1 MIVKERNRFEPTKS
15 IFAVFGE
22 KEPNATAALAYIIA
36 KFPTVAKQIIHL
48 VIPRISIDFEET
60 EINKERY
67 KKSSGRTD
75 IEIVGEKIHLIFE
88 GKIGIGIPTIEQ
100 TTRYVNDRFTG
111 KQRFKKLIFLV
122 NNKEQ
127 AEQALKTYESKNKKL
142 SGYLDVLSWADI
154 QSVITR
160 TMRGEQ
166 TPHGLLLY
174 EFWNYLKAEVKM
186 KSFEKEVMIVLI
198 KDNFRYDDKLYYP
211 IRGLTSAEAVFDK
224 QIYEG
229 GESRVKPI
237 LYLAFKYK
245 GGLKH
250 IARVK
255 KQELV
260 NKSMVFHLDKVLEL
274 PIERKVPFAFR
285 QGIQYSSFQRLL
297 DSNRKDFRSIIER
310 DEDKNSGD

>member
-1 MIVKERNRFEPTKS
+1 MIVKEKNRYEPTKS

-36 KFPTVAKQIIHL
+36 KFPNVAKQIVHL
-48 VIPRISIDFEET
+48 VVPRISINFEEL
-60 EINKERY
+60 EVNKERY

-75 IEIVGEKIHLIFE
+75 IEIVGDKIHLIFE
-88 GKIGIGIPTIEQ
+88 GKIGSGIPTIEQ
-100 TTRYVNDRFTG
+100 TNKYVNDRFTG
-111 KQRFKKLIFLV
+111 KQRYKKLIFLV

-127 AEQALKTYESKNKKL
+127 AEQAVKNYELKNKKL
-142 SGYLDVLSWADI
+142 SGYLDVISWADI
-154 QSVITR
+154 QSVITT

-166 TPHGLLLY
+166 TPHSLLLY

-198 KDNFRYDDKLYYP
+198 KDDFRYDDKAYKP
-211 IRGLTSAEAVFDK
+211 IQRLTSAEAVFNK
-224 QIYEG
+224 QTYEG
-229 GESRVKPI
+229 GKSRVKPI

-245 GGLKH
+245 GGIKH
-250 IARVK
+250 IARVN

-274 PIERKVPFAFR
+274 PFERKIPFAYR

-310 DEDKNSGD
+310 DKDK